1 MWSGGGTKRRS
12 QCSGTTGFRDPGG
25 FRDEVRVNSFTDGAV
40 SVSRNPA
47 RQMTSRGGGRGV
59 GMGCGVVGCASDIF
73 IHVAQAIT
81 VHVNWCSGA
90 EFRP

>member
-47 RQMTSRGGGRGV
+47 RQMISRGGGRGIGV
-59 GMGCGVVGCASDIF
+59 GWGGVGWGVQVIYLSTWRKLSQF
-73 IHVAQAIT
+73 M
-81 VHVNWCSGA
+81 
-90 EFRP
+90 